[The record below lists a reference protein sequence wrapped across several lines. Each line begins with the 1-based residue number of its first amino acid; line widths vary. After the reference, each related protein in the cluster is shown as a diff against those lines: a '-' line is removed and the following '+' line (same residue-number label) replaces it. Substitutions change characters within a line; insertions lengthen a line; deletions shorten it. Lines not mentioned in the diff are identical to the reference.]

1 MVKNLKRKGPLFILP
16 WRSTQ
21 ACTSSCLH
29 CGFASKPPA
38 PDALGTEEVKKIVD
52 EIYDFG
58 ATYLGLSGGETL
70 LRKDLPEI
78 IGYAKSIGLNVSLIT
93 NGYYVEGKIF
103 DSLVKHNVRV
113 SLSVDGAEEINDA
126 IRGKGA
132 YAKVVSAM
140 EKTSKAELLDCLVAT
155 LANVDATHNNVN
167 SDDMEHVIKLAEEY
181 GARWVVIHGFIPF
194 NRTKE
199 HLARAPSPQQYEK
212 IWNEV
217 YDLRLKYNGKPEVN
231 VYCPFFARIA
241 KERDLP
247 NFNQWFNNFF
257 LGKCSLAGKYMS
269 VIENGD
275 TIPCSFNDRIRLGN
289 VQDKRLKQIW
299 EELQTSELTL
309 KLRDRRNLKGKCG
322 VCEYREICGGCRT
335 RAEIYTGDLFASDP
349 ACAYVPTLLREK
361 NSNSHV
367 CG

>member
-1 MVKNLKRKGPLFILP
+1 M
-16 WRSTQ
+16 
-21 ACTSSCLH
+21 H
-29 CGFASKPPA
+29 CGFASNSPA
-38 PDALGTEEVKKIVD
+38 PDALSTEEVKKLVD
-52 EIYDFG
+52 QIYNFG
-58 ATYLGLSGGETL
+58 ATYLGLGGGETL

-93 NGYYVEGKIF
+93 NGYYIYGEIF

-113 SLSVDGAEEINDA
+113 SLSVDGAEPINDA
-126 IRGKGA
+126 LRGKGA
-132 YAKVVSAM
+132 YAKAVSAM
-140 EKTSKAELLDCLVAT
+140 EKTSKSGLLDCLVAT
-155 LANVDATHNNVN
+155 LANVDANQNNVN

-217 YDLRLKYNGKPEVN
+217 YDLRLKYYGKPEVN

-241 KERDLP
+241 KERNMPD
-247 NFNQWFNNFF
+247 FNRWYNSFF
-257 LGKCSLAGKYMS
+257 LGKCYLSGKYMS

-275 TIPCSFNDRIRLGN
+275 AIPCSFNDRIRLGN
-289 VQDKRLKQIW
+289 VQNTPLKEIW
-299 EELQTSELTL
+299 NELQTSELTR

-335 RAEIYTGDLFASDP
+335 RAEIYTGDIFASDP
-349 ACAYVPTLLREK
+349 ACAYVPKLLRKKTE
-361 NSNSHV
+361 
-367 CG
+367 